1 MENFS
6 TLFMRLKKE
15 RGLSNKQIASFTG
28 ADLKEVKKWDAG
40 ISFPTDKKVIVALE
54 GLLGREVMD
63 TLEHLTINKQR
74 SINPENIEDSLFT
87 IDRDKNVELK
97 SGIFNKFKSDKQ
109 KVNDVPQPEL
119 FTYENINDTQD
130 LEDFNMQNQISNF
143 ETALDEKP
151 YIADSKQLGFY
162 LSRNI
167 KTSLSLL
174 FILILITRGFQ
185 LFLDSMKII
194 IENLL

>member
-1 MENFS
+1 
-6 TLFMRLKKE
+6 
-15 RGLSNKQIASFTG
+15 
-28 ADLKEVKKWDAG
+28 
-40 ISFPTDKKVIVALE
+40 
-54 GLLGREVMD
+54 MD
-63 TLEHLTINKQR
+63 TLEHLSINDQR

-97 SGIFNKFKSDKQ
+97 SGIFNKFKSEKQ
-109 KVNDVPQPEL
+109 KNKDVPQPEL
-119 FTYENINDTQD
+119 FTYENISDTQD
-130 LEDFNMQNQISNF
+130 LEDFDMQNQISNF

-185 LFLDSMKII
+185 LFLDSIKII

>member
-1 MENFS
+1 
-6 TLFMRLKKE
+6 MRFKD
-15 RGLSNKQIASFTG
+15 GAYYSQAS
-28 ADLKEVKKWDAG
+28 
-40 ISFPTDKKVIVALE
+40 
-54 GLLGREVMD
+54 
-63 TLEHLTINKQR
+63 
-74 SINPENIEDSLFT
+74 
-87 IDRDKNVELK
+87 
-97 SGIFNKFKSDKQ
+97 
-109 KVNDVPQPEL
+109 
-119 FTYENINDTQD
+119 YENISDTQD
-130 LEDFNMQNQISNF
+130 LEDFDMQNQISKF

-185 LFLDSMKII
+185 LFLDSIKII